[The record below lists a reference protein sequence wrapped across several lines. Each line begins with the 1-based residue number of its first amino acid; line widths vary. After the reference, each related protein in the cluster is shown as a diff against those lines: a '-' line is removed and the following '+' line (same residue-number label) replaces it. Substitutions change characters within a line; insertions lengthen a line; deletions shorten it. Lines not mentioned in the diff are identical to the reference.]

1 MAGKHAKTLT
11 KQQLA
16 AALRRAAHS
25 RYPDRDRVMVLLS
38 VKAGLRAGEIA
49 KLTWPMVV
57 DAQGRIA
64 SHIELHDAAAKK
76 RSGRTIPLHPDL
88 RRSLRRLHKQNA
100 VRGPVI
106 RSERGE
112 ALRPSS
118 VVNWFARLYREL
130 GFEGCTSHLGR
141 RTFSGN
147 LLSTSSPVIRCALSL
162 LRKQMPSPLSP
173 CQKGGRVLG
182 ARCSTARSPGQ
193 GSNRPR
199 RGTAPSHRRSSAGL
213 GRINAGAALHA
224 GLGWARKP
232 KPGLILREQRSTE
245 CQPRPTVAISPP
257 SLAARAVFGHY
268 GYASDLEEIRC
279 LLQQLICQEWR
290 KKQPR
295 AEASARGLGRA
306 VSRGGSCEV

>member
-1 MAGKHAKTLT
+1 MAGKHAKTILKQHLT
-11 KQQLA
+11 T
-16 AALRRAAHS
+16 ALWRVADS
-25 RYPDRDRVMVLLS
+25 RYPERARVMVLLS
-38 VKAGLRAGEIA
+38 VRAGLRAGEIA

-173 CQKGGRVLG
+173 CQKGG
-182 ARCSTARSPGQ
+182 A
-193 GSNRPR
+193 
-199 RGTAPSHRRSSAGL
+199 
-213 GRINAGAALHA
+213 
-224 GLGWARKP
+224 
-232 KPGLILREQRSTE
+232 
-245 CQPRPTVAISPP
+245 
-257 SLAARAVFGHY
+257 F
-268 GYASDLEEIRC
+268 
-279 LLQQLICQEWR
+279 
-290 KKQPR
+290 
-295 AEASARGLGRA
+295 SARGVRRLAAPVKDRTAPVEGQHRA
-306 VSRGGSCEV
+306 TEGAAPVWGGSTPAPLCTPDLVGRENPSPV